1 MHFMHVL
8 FFSKFQC
15 TQKQPMLLTNFC
27 SPREKLQTKKT
38 PSVKFASYL
47 VGKVL
52 KETKYLLL
60 FFFNVR
66 RKWIQVTSYC
76 HSLVGI
82 HSSVHG

>member
-1 MHFMHVL
+1 MHFMHGL

-52 KETKYLLL
+52 KGTKYLLL
-60 FFFNVR
+60 FLMLEENGYKLLPTV
-66 RKWIQVTSYC
+66 
-76 HSLVGI
+76 I
-82 HSSVHG
+82 HL